1 MWTVAQ
7 LAKELA
13 TGKTTSRAL
22 VETALARI
30 ADPNGEGGRA
40 FLRVYADTAR
50 ADADVADRLRA
61 AGVVRSP
68 VDGLPISAKDLYDVA
83 GDVTRA
89 GSKVLAIEAKADAP
103 AIARLRAA
111 GAVLLGR
118 TNMVEFAFGGLG
130 LNPHYGTPRGPWDR
144 ATGRVPGGSSSGAGV
159 AQADGMCAMALGSDT
174 RGSVRIPAALC
185 GVTGWKPTAARV
197 PREGAFPLSYTLDS
211 VGPLAN
217 SVACCAAYDAIL
229 AGDASAPLPTIPP
242 RLLRLAVPKSSLL
255 EGLDERV
262 GRAFEYA
269 LQVLSTAGVKAEEI
283 DAPVF
288 TRAQNLFRNG
298 GLAGA
303 EAWHVHRGRHDRFAE
318 MDPRIAQRIVL
329 GEKISAADYI
339 EIIQERAATI
349 REAEALVAPYDAMIY
364 PTVAVIPPTIAEVDA
379 TDQVYFDWNLR
390 LLRNTG
396 IANVLDGCAATIPCH
411 RLGEA
416 PVGLSIAGT
425 GGTDRR
431 TLAIAAAV
439 QRVIDPRSR

>member
-1 MWTVAQ
+1 
-7 LAKELA
+7 
-13 TGKTTSRAL
+13 
-22 VETALARI
+22 
-30 ADPNGEGGRA
+30 
-40 FLRVYADTAR
+40 
-50 ADADVADRLRA
+50 
-61 AGVVRSP
+61 
-68 VDGLPISAKDLYDVA
+68 
-83 GDVTRA
+83 
-89 GSKVLAIEAKADAP
+89 
-103 AIARLRAA
+103 
-111 GAVLLGR
+111 
-118 TNMVEFAFGGLG
+118 
-130 LNPHYGTPRGPWDR
+130 
-144 ATGRVPGGSSSGAGV
+144 
-159 AQADGMCAMALGSDT
+159 
-174 RGSVRIPAALC
+174 
-185 GVTGWKPTAARV
+185 
-197 PREGAFPLSYTLDS
+197 
-211 VGPLAN
+211 
-217 SVACCAAYDAIL
+217 
-229 AGDASAPLPTIPP
+229 
-242 RLLRLAVPKSSLL
+242 
-255 EGLDERV
+255 
-262 GRAFEYA
+262 
-269 LQVLSTAGVKAEEI
+269 
-283 DAPVF
+283 
-288 TRAQNLFRNG
+288 LFRNG